1 MIKQYFILV
10 LLGFVAFMG
19 VGERASAQE
28 NAAAREA
35 QIQQNRIEKRYTI
48 YFKLN
53 QTSVDLNY
61 RDNNVTI
68 DEMVKE
74 LDSILKS
81 EGTVPH
87 NLHIIASASPE
98 GPVALNRRL
107 ASQRAEKVKTLL
119 IKLIPQYKNEK
130 IEVEYVINDWD
141 GVILDIKR
149 HKESIK
155 HSEQILKVL
164 ENPKYTNKQKDS
176 IIRRMPAA
184 FEEIRY
190 SLMDN
195 QRTAS
200 ITFTIIEH
208 KKVEPQ
214 PEPEPQPQP
223 APQPDTV
230 KKVEEIVPAPEP
242 APAPIIYTA
251 PEQKWSPVLRLKT
264 NAIGWAMGHFNIAA
278 EITLGKHW
286 AFAVPF
292 YLSGGFNYFKET
304 IKFRGIVIQP
314 EIRYYRSS
322 RDGGFYVGAHYG
334 MGWYNYAL
342 DGEFRIQDHK
352 GERPSYGGGLAAG
365 YNWQFKKNPR
375 WGMEVALGAGIYDS
389 KYDKFY
395 NEENGPY
402 AETAIRKTWIG
413 IDNASVSFTYTFDF
427 KNKGGRK

>member
-1 MIKQYFILV
+1 MVKQHFVSFVLV
-10 LLGFVAFMG
+10 MVALMGFGGSVA
-19 VGERASAQE
+19 AQE
-28 NAAAREA
+28 TEV
-35 QIQQNRIEKRYTI
+35 IQNQIEKRYTI

-53 QTSVDLNY
+53 QTAVDLNY

-107 ASQRAEKVKTLL
+107 ASQRAEKVKVLL

-200 ITFTIIEH
+200 ITFTIKEY

-214 PEPEPQPQP
+214 PEPAPEPPVQQ
-223 APQPDTV
+223 DTV
-230 KKVEEIVPAPEP
+230 AKVVEVAPEP
-242 APAPIIYTA
+242 APEPQPIPIIYKT
-251 PEQKWSPVLRLKT
+251 PTEKRWSPVLRIKT
-264 NAIGWAMGHFNIAA
+264 NTLGWAMGHANIAA
-278 EITLGKHW
+278 EINIGKHW
-286 AFAVPF
+286 SFAVPF
-292 YLSGGFNYFKET
+292 YFSGGFNYFKET
-304 IKFRGIVIQP
+304 IKFRGIVLQP
-314 EIRYYRSS
+314 EIRYYKSNNNK
-322 RDGGFYVGAHYG
+322 GFYLGAHYG
-334 MGWYNYAL
+334 LGWYNYAL
-342 DGEFRIQDHK
+342 DGEFRIQDHR
-352 GERPSYGGGLAAG
+352 GERPSQGGGLAAG
-365 YNWQFKKNPR
+365 YNWQFKKHPR
-375 WGMEVALGAGIYDS
+375 WGMELSLGAGIYDS

-413 IDNASVSFTYTFDF
+413 IDNASVSFTYSFDF
-427 KNKGGRK
+427 KKGGRK